1 MNWNAFMVV
10 LPINILIIWAIVEDI
25 KEIIK
30 REENERIREANLL
43 RDTIH
48 IDVSEKD
55 LEMLDMNIR
64 RSEFNTRNEYL
75 RGTIKE
81 LSKINLKKFFKKSP
95 NKLYVNNIFL

>member
-10 LPINILIIWAIVEDI
+10 LPINILIIWAIIEDI

-55 LEMLDMNIR
+55 LEMLDMNVK
-64 RSEFNTRNEYL
+64 RSNCNTRVEYI
-75 RGTIKE
+75 REQIKK
-81 LSKINLKKFFKKSP
+81 L
-95 NKLYVNNIFL
+95 NKDA

>member
-1 MNWNAFMVV
+1 MNWEAFMLV
-10 LPINILIIWAIVEDI
+10 LPLNILMIWAIIKDIIDII
-25 KEIIK
+25 KE
-30 REENERIREANLL
+30 EESKRIREANLL

-75 RGTIKE
+75 RGIIKE
-81 LSKINLKKFFKKSP
+81 L
-95 NKLYVNNIFL
+95 NKDA

>member
-10 LPINILIIWAIVEDI
+10 LPINILIIWAIVKDI

-81 LSKINLKKFFKKSP
+81 LSKDA
-95 NKLYVNNIFL
+95 

>member
-10 LPINILIIWAIVEDI
+10 LPINILIIWAIIEDI

-55 LEMLDMNIR
+55 LEMLDMNIK

-75 RGTIKE
+75 RGIIKE
-81 LSKINLKKFFKKSP
+81 L
-95 NKLYVNNIFL
+95 NKDA

>member
-10 LPINILIIWAIVEDI
+10 LPINILIIWAIIKDI
-25 KEIIK
+25 KDIIK
-30 REENERIREANLL
+30 EEENKRIREANLL

-75 RGTIKE
+75 RGIIKE
-81 LSKINLKKFFKKSP
+81 L
-95 NKLYVNNIFL
+95 NKDA

>member
-10 LPINILIIWAIVEDI
+10 LPINILIIWAIIEDI

-55 LEMLDMNIR
+55 LEMLDMNIK
-64 RSEFNTRNEYL
+64 RSQYLTRNEYI
-75 RGTIKE
+75 RGIIKE
-81 LSKINLKKFFKKSP
+81 L
-95 NKLYVNNIFL
+95 NKDA

>member
-10 LPINILIIWAIVEDI
+10 LPINILIIWAIIKDI

-55 LEMLDMNIR
+55 LEMLDMNI
-64 RSEFNTRNEYL
+64 
-75 RGTIKE
+75 I
-81 LSKINLKKFFKKSP
+81 P
-95 NKLYVNNIFL
+95 

>member
-1 MNWNAFMVV
+1 MNSLAFIVT
-10 LPINILIIWAIVEDI
+10 LPINILIIYAIIDDI
-25 KEIIK
+25 REII
-30 REENERIREANLL
+30 REEENERIREANLL

-75 RGTIKE
+75 RGIIKE
-81 LSKINLKKFFKKSP
+81 L
-95 NKLYVNNIFL
+95 NKDA

>member
-10 LPINILIIWAIVEDI
+10 LPINILIIWEIVEDI

-81 LSKINLKKFFKKSP
+81 LSKDA
-95 NKLYVNNIFL
+95 

>member
-10 LPINILIIWAIVEDI
+10 LPINILIIWAIIEDI

-30 REENERIREANLL
+30 REKNERIREANLL

-55 LEMLDMNIR
+55 LEMLDMNVK
-64 RSEFNTRNEYL
+64 RSNCNTRVEYI
-75 RGTIKE
+75 REQIKK
-81 LSKINLKKFFKKSP
+81 L
-95 NKLYVNNIFL
+95 NKDA

>member
-10 LPINILIIWAIVEDI
+10 LPINILIIWAIIKDI

-30 REENERIREANLL
+30 REENEIIREANLL

-81 LSKINLKKFFKKSP
+81 LSKDA
-95 NKLYVNNIFL
+95 

>member
-1 MNWNAFMVV
+1 MHWEAFMLV
-10 LPINILIIWAIVEDI
+10 LPLNVLMIWAIIKDI

-75 RGTIKE
+75 RGIIKE
-81 LSKINLKKFFKKSP
+81 L
-95 NKLYVNNIFL
+95 NKDA

>member
-1 MNWNAFMVV
+1 MHWEAFMLV
-10 LPINILIIWAIVEDI
+10 LPLNVLMIWAIIKDIIDII
-25 KEIIK
+25 KE
-30 REENERIREANLL
+30 EESKRIREANLL

-75 RGTIKE
+75 RGIIKE
-81 LSKINLKKFFKKSP
+81 L
-95 NKLYVNNIFL
+95 NKDA

>member
-10 LPINILIIWAIVEDI
+10 LPINILIIWAIIEDI

-81 LSKINLKKFFKKSP
+81 LSKDA
-95 NKLYVNNIFL
+95 

>member
-1 MNWNAFMVV
+1 MNWDAFMVV
-10 LPINILIIWAIVEDI
+10 LPINILIIWAIIKDIIDII
-25 KEIIK
+25 KE
-30 REENERIREANLL
+30 EESKRIREANLL

-75 RGTIKE
+75 RGIIKE
-81 LSKINLKKFFKKSP
+81 L
-95 NKLYVNNIFL
+95 NKDA

>member
-48 IDVSEKD
+48 IDLSYED
-55 LEMLDMNIR
+55 LEMLDMNVK
-64 RSEFNTRNEYL
+64 RSNCNTRVEYI
-75 RGTIKE
+75 REQIKK
-81 LSKINLKKFFKKSP
+81 L
-95 NKLYVNNIFL
+95 NKDA

>member
-1 MNWNAFMVV
+1 MNWEAFMLV
-10 LPINILIIWAIVEDI
+10 LPLNILMIWAIIKDIIDII
-25 KEIIK
+25 KE
-30 REENERIREANLL
+30 EESKRIRESNLL

-75 RGTIKE
+75 RGIIKE
-81 LSKINLKKFFKKSP
+81 L
-95 NKLYVNNIFL
+95 NKDA

>member
-1 MNWNAFMVV
+1 MNWDAFMVV
-10 LPINILIIWAIVEDI
+10 LPINILIIWAIIKDIIDII
-25 KEIIK
+25 KE
-30 REENERIREANLL
+30 EESKRIREANLL

-81 LSKINLKKFFKKSP
+81 L
-95 NKLYVNNIFL
+95 NKDA

>member
-64 RSEFNTRNEYL
+64 RSEFNTRNEYI
-75 RGTIKE
+75 RGIIKE
-81 LSKINLKKFFKKSP
+81 L
-95 NKLYVNNIFL
+95 NKDA

>member
-10 LPINILIIWAIVEDI
+10 LPINILIIWAIVKDI

-75 RGTIKE
+75 RGIIKE
-81 LSKINLKKFFKKSP
+81 L
-95 NKLYVNNIFL
+95 NKDA

>member
-25 KEIIK
+25 KDIIK

-55 LEMLDMNIR
+55 LEMLDMNIK
-64 RSEFNTRNEYL
+64 RSPYLTRNEYI
-75 RGTIKE
+75 RGIIKE
-81 LSKINLKKFFKKSP
+81 L
-95 NKLYVNNIFL
+95 NKDA

>member
-10 LPINILIIWAIVEDI
+10 LPINILIIWAIIKDI

-48 IDVSEKD
+48 IDLSYED
-55 LEMLDMNIR
+55 LEMLDMNVK
-64 RSEFNTRNEYL
+64 RSNCNTRVEYI
-75 RGTIKE
+75 REQIKK
-81 LSKINLKKFFKKSP
+81 L
-95 NKLYVNNIFL
+95 NKDA

>member
-81 LSKINLKKFFKKSP
+81 LSKDA
-95 NKLYVNNIFL
+95 

>member
-10 LPINILIIWAIVEDI
+10 LPINILIIWAIIEDI

-30 REENERIREANLL
+30 REKNERIREANLL

-75 RGTIKE
+75 RGIIKE
-81 LSKINLKKFFKKSP
+81 L
-95 NKLYVNNIFL
+95 NKDA

>member
-10 LPINILIIWAIVEDI
+10 LPINILIIWAIIKDIIDII
-25 KEIIK
+25 KE
-30 REENERIREANLL
+30 EESKRIREANLL

-75 RGTIKE
+75 RGIIKE
-81 LSKINLKKFFKKSP
+81 L
-95 NKLYVNNIFL
+95 NKDA

>member
-1 MNWNAFMVV
+1 MNWEAFMLV
-10 LPINILIIWAIVEDI
+10 LPLNVLMIWAIIKDI

-30 REENERIREANLL
+30 REEKERIREANLL

-75 RGTIKE
+75 RGIIKE
-81 LSKINLKKFFKKSP
+81 L
-95 NKLYVNNIFL
+95 NKDA

>member
-10 LPINILIIWAIVEDI
+10 LPINILIIWAIIEDI

-55 LEMLDMNIR
+55 LEMLDINIR

-75 RGTIKE
+75 RGIIKE
-81 LSKINLKKFFKKSP
+81 L
-95 NKLYVNNIFL
+95 NKDA

>member
-25 KEIIK
+25 REII
-30 REENERIREANLL
+30 REKEQQRIREANLL

-55 LEMLDMNIR
+55 LEMLDMNIK
-64 RSEFNTRNEYL
+64 RSPYLTRNEYI
-75 RGTIKE
+75 RGIIKE
-81 LSKINLKKFFKKSP
+81 L
-95 NKLYVNNIFL
+95 NKDA

>member
-1 MNWNAFMVV
+1 MMKSLEVI
-10 LPINILIIWAIVEDI
+10 INELG
-25 KEIIK
+25 
-30 REENERIREANLL
+30 RIYGEANLL

-75 RGTIKE
+75 RGIIKE
-81 LSKINLKKFFKKSP
+81 L
-95 NKLYVNNIFL
+95 NKDA

>member
-75 RGTIKE
+75 RGIIKE
-81 LSKINLKKFFKKSP
+81 L
-95 NKLYVNNIFL
+95 NKDA